1 MILTIAPSLS
11 TLTWM
16 GIIVLLILRLIVLV
30 RRFSFPMSQVPG
42 PFLTKISY
50 IPIFAYDQRSERTAW
65 TRKLHTEYGPVVR
78 ISPSEVSVASA
89 TGIRDV
95 FSGSP
100 ASGGAYPKSKLFE
113 LFKHFGARNS
123 FTSITSAQHGW
134 RRKVIGSS
142 YSQSAVLARET
153 ATGNIWRIADNY
165 IRYIE
170 DNGIPV
176 QGNVAARSVDIHTA
190 NTYFAGDGVSSYVLL
205 NGLEALPGN
214 EKHRRLVIATQEKPA
229 DVLSYFHQEY
239 RDFFNWLNTVK
250 AFFRSLVP
258 GSGPQLISERTR
270 VGDKDPKKLN
280 AIWYGGT
287 EYRDFTYHGYL
298 DAKAKLKS
306 TPQALEYGPITM
318 KLANNVITGEQIQQG
333 HGPAVE
339 DPSMRGF
346 QGQGNFHKNAG
357 AASEAMNHLIAGQDT
372 TSETLSHALQ
382 ALSVPQNNAIQVKLR
397 SEILS
402 LDLPSEQSRS
412 LNPEQLAKIMKA
424 PFPDAVIKETLRLY
438 PPHTTNIHRN
448 VPSGGRVLDDWYLP
462 GGTKVGT
469 SAYIVH
475 MNGEIF
481 GREVESWIPERW
493 LLEDQD
499 QVRKMEHALWAFGS
513 GPRGCIGK
521 HLAMVEM
528 KILLSLLY
536 RRYSTVPDEVKEVP
550 LESNHF
556 KSRSTNRD
564 YRYFPNAGGRIV
576 FVKTV

>member
-1 MILTIAPSLS
+1 MILNNAPSLS

-16 GIIVLLILRLIVLV
+16 GIIALLILRLIVLV
-30 RRFSFPMSQVPG
+30 RRFSSPVSQVPG

-78 ISPSEVSVASA
+78 ISPGEVSVASA

-142 YSQSAVLARET
+142 YSQSVVLARET
-153 ATGNIWRIADNY
+153 ATGNIWRIAGTY

-176 QGNVAARSVDIHTA
+176 QGNVAVRSVDIHTA

-214 EKHRRLVIATQEKPA
+214 EKHRRLIIATQEKPA

-258 GSGPQLISERTR
+258 GYGPQLMSERTR

-318 KLANNVITGEQIQQG
+318 KLANNVITGEQMQQG

-346 QGQGNFHKNAG
+346 QGQGNFHKDAG
-357 AASEAMNHLIAGQDT
+357 APSEAMDHLIAGQDT
-372 TSETLSHALQ
+372 TCEKLPHMACGRCLLIRNLHSRDALTRI
-382 ALSVPQNNAIQVKLR
+382 AGPLC
-397 SEILS
+397 
-402 LDLPSEQSRS
+402 
-412 LNPEQLAKIMKA
+412 
-424 PFPDAVIKETLRLY
+424 
-438 PPHTTNIHRN
+438 TT
-448 VPSGGRVLDDWYLP
+448 
-462 GGTKVGT
+462 
-469 SAYIVH
+469 
-475 MNGEIF
+475 E
-481 GREVESWIPERW
+481 
-493 LLEDQD
+493 
-499 QVRKMEHALWAFGS
+499 
-513 GPRGCIGK
+513 
-521 HLAMVEM
+521 
-528 KILLSLLY
+528 
-536 RRYSTVPDEVKEVP
+536 
-550 LESNHF
+550 
-556 KSRSTNRD
+556 
-564 YRYFPNAGGRIV
+564 
-576 FVKTV
+576 